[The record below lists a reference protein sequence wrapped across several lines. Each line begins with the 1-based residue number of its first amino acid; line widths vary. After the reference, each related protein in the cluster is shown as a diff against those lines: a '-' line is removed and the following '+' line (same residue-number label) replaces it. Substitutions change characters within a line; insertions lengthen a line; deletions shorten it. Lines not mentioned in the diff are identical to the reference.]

1 LQSSDNFLDTPRG
14 PLAEHVVD
22 TEGYS
27 SQVDLAVRAEVLVV
41 AAAVSVEVS
50 VAALAAAVQAGVGN
64 A

>member
-1 LQSSDNFLDTPRG
+1 M
-14 PLAEHVVD
+14 D

>member
-1 LQSSDNFLDTPRG
+1 
-14 PLAEHVVD
+14 VD

-27 SQVDLAVRAEVLVV
+27 SQVDLAVRAEVLV